1 MLVSWFHSLVCQ
13 QDWDIKLYVEL
24 VVCSALY
31 WSEFGLNL
39 AHSFDFA
46 QLRDICKDKLTQSLT
61 EEEKQN
67 LGPTDILFKALD
79 LPEYSGRVRSYGKG
93 VSKKR
98 LYPPTSNNTQAQFN
112 NLFAITSALAKKV
125 ENYNEIK
132 AKLDW
137 LEKLQAN
144 EITGRQQPE
153 KMAER
158 QQPEKMAERQQ
169 SEDVLE
175 RPQQS
180 AKDSYNPVDI
190 DSIPKGISPIN
201 IYLGFS
207 SRRLVAR
214 GKLHNTEGDTVHG
227 IKLPPGYVKVAIDV
241 SIISDAPLPI
251 SIEYGEVSTVG
262 QAIGTIVPWPFK
274 LVELNVE
281 CQKIPKKIHNKDKVQ
296 SSESVASPTKNRKI
310 LKKQVVHPKN
320 VGSAGLQK
328 LKFLDDYT
336 KFAWKSGT
344 VMEIDMR
351 GDIFSVGFTELLHLE
366 NIKEIVDHDWLSASV
381 ITLYARYLY
390 DKLIGPRGL
399 THKISFLSPHVSYS
413 DIEGNDI
420 ASRLIETKVLKDEKI
435 ILAPY
440 NIGIHWVLFV
450 INPNAEDI
458 YFLDPLGGEP
468 SDHGSIKTKFEN
480 AIQIYR
486 AWCENKISKSKKDKI
501 KWHKIKCPRQINTID
516 CGYFIMRFMKEVI
529 MEYPNKIPDNY
540 FHRHRHSTY
549 SKGKLDEVK
558 EEWATYMVEDV
569 INDAKRRPK

>member
-1 MLVSWFHSLVCQ
+1 MLVSWYHSLVCQ

-24 VVCSALY
+24 VIKETGEKTISQVTAWVSARVGKDGEIDNENVQ
-31 WSEFGLNL
+31 SVK
-39 AHSFDFA
+39 DK
-46 QLRDICKDKLTQSLT
+46 CDKLTQSLT

-79 LPEYSGRVRSYGKG
+79 LPEYSGRVRSFGKG

-98 LYPPTSNNTQAQFN
+98 IYPPTSNNTQAQFN

-169 SEDVLE
+169 PEEVLE
-175 RPQQS
+175 RPQPNETQQS

-190 DSIPKGISPIN
+190 DSIPKGISSIN

-227 IKLPPGYVKVAIDV
+227 IKLPLGYVKVAIDV
-241 SIISDAPLPI
+241 SVISDAPLPI

-281 CQKIPKKIHNKDKVQ
+281 CQKIPKKIQNKDKVQ

-320 VGSAGLQK
+320 VGSVGLQK

-344 VMEIDMR
+344 VMEIDMG
-351 GDIFSVGFTELLHLE
+351 GDIFSVGFSELLHLE
-366 NIKEIVDHDWLSASV
+366 NIKEVVDHDWLSASV

-390 DKLIGPRGL
+390 DKLIRPRGL
-399 THKISFLSPHVSYS
+399 TYKISFLSPHVSYS
-413 DIEGNDI
+413 DIQGNDI
-420 ASRLIETKVLKDEKI
+420 ASRLMETKVLKDEKI

-440 NIGIHWVLFV
+440 NIGINWVLFV

-468 SDHGSIKTKFEN
+468 SDHGN
-480 AIQIYR
+480 
-486 AWCENKISKSKKDKI
+486 KI
-501 KWHKIKCPRQINTID
+501 KWHKIKCPRQRNTID

-549 SKGKLDEVK
+549 SKEKLDEVK

-569 INDAKRRPK
+569 INDAKRRQK